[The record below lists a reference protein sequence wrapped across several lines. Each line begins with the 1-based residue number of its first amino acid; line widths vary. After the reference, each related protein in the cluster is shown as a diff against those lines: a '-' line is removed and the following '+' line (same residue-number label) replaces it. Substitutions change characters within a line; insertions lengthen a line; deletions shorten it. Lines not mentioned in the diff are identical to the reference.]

1 MPENQNSCP
10 SATEKNIPKERIRF
24 YHHKW
29 FSKIGFALAVWL
41 VVGGFAEFILSYIP
55 LDWLRSVN
63 GSYVV
68 SSISRY
74 GIALATFLAIMKN
87 VPGKLKKTN
96 IRLHW
101 KDFGKYFFVCI
112 GTAYLLFDITRFFT
126 WITGL
131 EKGIPTTSPLELSA
145 DVSFLYN
152 LLIGTIAIPIL
163 EELIFRGVILSRLYR
178 YGEFFALI
186 TSAALFCIC
195 HDSLSQVV
203 YSFGIGLIFAYVT
216 IITGQIRTAILLHMS
231 LNLIGGIVIPALLD
245 FGMAGRV
252 IGIILILTFTI
263 GGIITAHSL
272 YPTIRF
278 KQQAEYFSF
287 QQKLKMFLTA
297 PGVVIFMVLCFLNII
312 THLIQ

>member
-1 MPENQNSCP
+1 MQEDQNSCS

-41 VVGGFAEFILSYIP
+41 VIGGVAERILSSIP
-55 LDWLRSVN
+55 LAWLQSVN

-74 GIALATFLAIMKN
+74 GIALAAFLAIMRN

-112 GTAYLLFDITRFFT
+112 GTAYLLFDITRFLT

-131 EKGIPTTSPLELSA
+131 EKGIPTTSSLELSP
-145 DVSFLYN
+145 DVSLLYN

-163 EELIFRGVILSRLYR
+163 EELIFRGVVLSRLYR
-178 YGEFFALI
+178 YGESFALI
-186 TSAALFCIC
+186 TSAGLFCIF
-195 HDSLSQVV
+195 HNSLSQVV

-216 IITGQIRTAILLHMS
+216 IITGQIRIAILLHMS
-231 LNLIGGIVIPALLD
+231 LNLIGGILIPSLLD
-245 FGMAGRV
+245 FGLAGRV
-252 IGIILILTFTI
+252 IGIILILAFTV
-263 GGIITAHSL
+263 GGIITARLL

-297 PGVVIFMVLCFLNII
+297 PGVVIFMILCFLNII
-312 THLIQ
+312 IQLMQ